1 LRLAIVIVSY
11 QVRDLLARCLDSVA
25 SRQSPVGGRPVSGV
39 GRRSAVG
46 GRSTLDAR
54 PMSVDIWVVDN
65 ASTDGSAEMVR
76 RRFPD
81 VRLIANDENRGF
93 AAANNQALRRLL
105 QDDTPDYVLLLNPDT
120 EVLGGALQLMVEY
133 LELHAEVGAAGPA
146 LVYPDGQFQHSAFA
160 FPGLAQ
166 LFLDLFPLHGRLTES
181 RLNGRY
187 PRRWYAAGVPFAIGH
202 PLGAALMVRRP
213 VIEQVGLLDEGFF
226 MYGEEVDWCWRMRKA
241 GWATHCVPRAQIVHH
256 EGRSTAQF
264 REAMF
269 VALWRSRRRL
279 YARHHGPLTNWLAGQ
294 IVRARI
300 RRNMRQD
307 RARAAR
313 GALDETTWQSRRR
326 AYEAVLETW
335 DGATAKRRMQN
346 DER

>member
-1 LRLAIVIVSY
+1 LIIEARAIRLSIVIVSY
-11 QVRDLLARCLDSVA
+11 QVCNLLAQCLESVSENVQTFA
-25 SRQSPVGGRPVSGV
+25 
-39 GRRSAVG
+39 RSNVE
-46 GRSTLDAR
+46 TF
-54 PMSVDIWVVDN
+54 VVDN

-76 RRFPD
+76 RHFPN
-81 VRLIANDENRGF
+81 VHLIANDENRGF

-120 EVLGGALQLMVEY
+120 EVVGKALRLMTEY
-133 LELHAEVGAAGPA
+133 LELHAEVGAVGPA

-160 FPGLAQ
+160 FPGLVQ

-187 PRRWYAAGVPFAIGH
+187 PRQWYAAGTPFAIGH

-226 MYGEEVDWCWRMRKA
+226 MYGEEVDWCWRIQEA
-241 GWATHCVPRAQIVHH
+241 GWAIHCVPRAQIVHH

-279 YARHHGPLTNWLAGQ
+279 YAKHHGPLTNWLAGQ
-294 IVRARI
+294 IVRAGM
-300 RRNMRQD
+300 RRQMRLN
-307 RARAAR
+307 RARRAQ
-313 GALDETTWQSRRR
+313 GELDEAAGQHRQQACQRILQEWS
-326 AYEAVLETW
+326 
-335 DGATAKRRMQN
+335 
-346 DER
+346 